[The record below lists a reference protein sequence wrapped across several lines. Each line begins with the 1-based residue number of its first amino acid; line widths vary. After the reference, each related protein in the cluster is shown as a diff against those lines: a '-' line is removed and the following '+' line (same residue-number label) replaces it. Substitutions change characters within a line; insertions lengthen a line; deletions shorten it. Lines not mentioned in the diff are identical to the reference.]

1 MKKLLLLST
10 AFMLMA
16 FSGWAQKTVAGTV
29 LDEAG
34 LPLPGATVIEKGT
47 SNGVSADF
55 DGNFTIQVAE
65 DATLEVSFI
74 GYATSEIS
82 ASGDDFTITLAAGNE
97 LDEVIVTTGYTTLR
111 NKSFTGSAKVVTS
124 ENIASKNVTNITQA
138 LAGEAAGLQVVNS
151 SGQPGTSSTIQIR
164 GIGSVN
170 GNTSPLI
177 VLDGVAFNG
186 SINSI
191 NPQDI
196 ETTTVLKDASA
207 TAIYG
212 SRGAN
217 GVIVITTRKGNTER
231 SEVSVQVRTGKNM
244 QLIPMYSTLDSP
256 EDYISVM
263 WDGQYQR
270 AIVDGE
276 ANPVDVANANLF
288 GPLGISPAYNM
299 WNVADGSELINP
311 VTKTVLPGVERRY
324 TPERWS
330 DYAFQDASRQEVN
343 INISGGSGTTTYY
356 SSLGF
361 VDDVGYSV
369 NSDFSRYSARL
380 NVSSRP
386 KEWLQTNT
394 RLGYSYQ
401 ETNNNGQS
409 SDSGSVFWL
418 SQNIPSIYPL
428 FFRDSDGNRVEDP
441 IYGGFKY
448 DYSDESG
455 YSRGFSPLTNSIAD
469 ANLGIAETIA
479 HNFNGNFEINIDL
492 AEGLTLQNRFGLQ
505 YTMNNFDRVQ
515 EPFYSSTK
523 GQGGSISKTKN
534 QYLNYQLFNGL
545 SYNRSIGDDQTLNV
559 LVAHEAT
566 RWERNYLNAFKYKLV
581 DPLGRELD
589 NAVISSPPS
598 SFTEDFTLESYI
610 ANVAYSIKDKYF
622 INATV
627 RRDGSSRFVNNKWG
641 DFGSIGF
648 SWSLGDED
656 FFKTQDFFGSMK
668 LRTSYGQLGEQRIG
682 YYTGYNL
689 FDVSNLNDNIS
700 LAFASKGNPD
710 LTWETSE
717 QFGVGLDF
725 SVGSFA
731 SVSLDY
737 YSKVN
742 DNLIVSRLVGPSV
755 GYRSLNV
762 NDGGLKNTGV
772 EFDVNLHVVDK
783 EDFKLDVRLIGNR
796 NNNEY
801 TRLPIDPATGEE
813 KLINDNGYFSQAKG
827 KSLRD
832 FYMREYAGVNPDTGA
847 AQWNVNYVDADS
859 NGEFDSGEEV
869 LSLYDYRINN
879 PDAVIAE
886 GITETYS
893 EATKKFVGKS
903 AIPDLAGSF
912 SLNAEYKNF
921 DLTALFTYS
930 LGGYGYDFQYA
941 ALMDNLEGNADS
953 GFHPDIN
960 NRWQN
965 PGDVTDIPRIDLNT
979 QTNQNGTSTRFL
991 TKLDYL
997 NLASLRFGYN
1007 VPSIEF
1013 ENTGISS
1020 ARIFVTGDN
1029 LFLLSAREG
1038 YNPTTSLSGTSSRY
1052 TYSPLTT
1059 VTLGLNINF

>member
-1 MKKLLLLST
+1 MKKLLLFTS
-10 AFMLMA
+10 AFMLFA
-16 FSGWAQKTVAGTV
+16 FSGWAQKIVAGTV
-29 LDEAG
+29 QDDGG

-47 SNGVSADF
+47 SNGVSTDF
-55 DGNFTIQVAE
+55 DGNFSIEVAE
-65 DATLEVSFI
+65 DAVLEISFI
-74 GYATSEIS
+74 GYGTVEVS
-82 ASGDDFTITLAAGNE
+82 ASADDFNITLTPGNE
-97 LDEVIVTTGYTTLR
+97 LEEVIVTTGYTTLR
-111 NKSFTGSAKVVTS
+111 NKSFTGSAKIVTA
-124 ENIASKNVTNITQA
+124 ENIATKNVTNITQA
-138 LAGEAAGLQVVNS
+138 LAGEAAGIQVVNS
-151 SGQPGTSSTIQIR
+151 TGQPGSASTIQIR

-217 GVIVITTRKGNTER
+217 GVIVITTRKGSAER
-231 SEVSVQVRTGKNM
+231 SNVSVQLRTGKNM
-244 QLIPMYSTLDSP
+244 QYIPMYPTLDNP
-256 EDYISVM
+256 EDFISVM

-270 AIVDGE
+270 AIVNGSAD
-276 ANPVDVANANLF
+276 PVADANANLF

-299 WNVADGSELINP
+299 WNVADGGELIDP
-311 VTKTVLPGVERRY
+311 TTKTVRPGVTRRY
-324 TPERWS
+324 TPERWA
-330 DYAFQDASRQEVN
+330 DYAFQDASRQEINVN
-343 INISGGSGTTTYY
+343 MSGGSGTTTYY

-361 VDDVGYSV
+361 VDDIGYSV

-380 NVSSRP
+380 NVSSKP
-386 KEWLQTNT
+386 KDWLSTNT

-409 SDSGSVFWL
+409 NSSSSVFWL

-428 FFRDSDGNRVEDP
+428 FFRDADGNRVEDP
-441 IYGGFKY
+441 IYGGYKY
-448 DYSDESG
+448 DYSDEPG

-469 ANLGIAETIA
+469 ANLGINETIA

-492 AEGLTLQNRFGLQ
+492 AEGLVLQNRFGLQ
-505 YTMNNFDRVQ
+505 YVMNNYDNVQ

-523 GQGGSISKTKN
+523 GQGGSIQKVKN

-545 SYNRSIGDDQTLNV
+545 TYTKAIGDDQNINV

-566 RWERNYLNAFKYKLV
+566 RWERNRLSAFKYKLV
-581 DPLGRELD
+581 DPFGRELD
-589 NAVISSPPS
+589 NAVISNPPS
-598 SFTEDFTLESYI
+598 SYTEDFTLESYI

-622 INATV
+622 IDITA

-641 DFGSIGF
+641 DFGSVGL
-648 SWSLGDED
+648 SWSIGDED
-656 FFKTQDFFGSMK
+656 FFQSQNIFSSMK
-668 LRTSYGQLGEQRIG
+668 LRTSYGQLGEQRVG

-689 FDVSNLNDNIS
+689 FNVSNLNDNIS

-717 QFGVGLDF
+717 QIGVGLDF
-725 SVGSFA
+725 SVGSIA
-731 SVSLDY
+731 SVSLDW
-737 YSKVN
+737 YSKEN
-742 DNLIVSRLVGPSV
+742 DNLIVSRNVGPSV
-755 GYRSLNV
+755 GYRSLTV
-762 NDGGLKNTGV
+762 NDGGLKNSGI
-772 EFDVNLHVVDK
+772 EFDVNLHVIDK
-783 EDFKLDVRLIGNR
+783 EDLKFDIRLIGSKNK
-796 NNNEY
+796 NEY
-801 TRLPIDPATGEE
+801 TRLPIDPATNEE
-813 KLINDNGYFSQAKG
+813 KLINNNGYFSQAKG
-827 KSLRD
+827 KSLRE
-832 FYMREYAGVNPDTGA
+832 FYMREWAGVNPATGA
-847 AQWNVNYVDADS
+847 AQWNVSYVDADG
-859 NGEFDSGEEV
+859 NGEFDSGEEI
-869 LSLYDYRINN
+869 LSLYDYRIEN
-879 PDAVIAE
+879 PTDVISE

-893 EATKKFVGKS
+893 EATQKFVGKS

-912 SLNAEYKNF
+912 SLNAEYKDF

-941 ALMDNLEGNADS
+941 ALMDNPTQNADS

-965 PGDVTDIPRIDLNT
+965 PGDVTDVPRVDLNT
-979 QTNQNGTSTRFL
+979 QTNQNSTSTRFL

-1007 VPSIEF
+1007 IPSEEF
-1013 ENTGISS
+1013 ENTGITS
-1020 ARIFVTGDN
+1020 ARIFLTGDN
-1029 LFLLSAREG
+1029 LFLASAREG
-1038 YNPTTSLSGTSSRY
+1038 YNPTTSLTGTSSRY

-1059 VTLGLNINF
+1059 ITLGLNINF